1 MNVDAIRTLIQN
13 DPRPTNAFSSD
24 VRRAVGRYA
33 EQRRR
38 EGAGW
43 SQIANAVG
51 VSSTSVRKWAL
62 AREGQGFHQVVLVED
77 TPVVEAR
84 PAEDLVI
91 TSPLGFTLTGCSLE
105 QAIAVLRRLA

>member
-13 DPRPTNAFSSD
+13 DPRPTNAFSSN
-24 VRRAVGRYA
+24 VRTAVGRYA

-38 EGAGW
+38 EGARW
-43 SQIANAVG
+43 SQISDEVG

-62 AREGQGFHQVVLVED
+62 ALERQGFHQVVLVED
-77 TPVVEAR
+77 PPVVEAR
-84 PAEDLVI
+84 PVDELVI
-91 TSPLGFTLTGCSLE
+91 TSPQGFTLTGCSLE